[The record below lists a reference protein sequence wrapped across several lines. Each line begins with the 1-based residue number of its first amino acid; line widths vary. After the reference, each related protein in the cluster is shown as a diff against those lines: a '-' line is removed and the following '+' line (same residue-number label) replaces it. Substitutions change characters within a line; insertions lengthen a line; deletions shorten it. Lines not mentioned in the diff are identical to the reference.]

1 VTVLFYAALALGLAG
16 LSAVI
21 ARELARRAVFVDVP
35 NARSSHVKPTPR
47 GGGLGILVAFS
58 AGLGVLAVSNAAM
71 LTVPVYAG
79 FALGALVA
87 GLAGLVD
94 DLRPQSF
101 AVKLG
106 AQVVAAVIA
115 MASGL
120 VIETLYVPGIGPV
133 NLGAM
138 GPVLTLVWLV
148 GLTNAY
154 NFMDGLDGLAGGT
167 AVLAAAFVA
176 LCALTIGNG
185 TVAALA
191 LLIAAASAG
200 FLPLNFPPARIF
212 MGDVGSQFLG
222 FAFAAIGVLLARGD
236 ASGTVILVLPLLL
249 FHFLFDTVF
258 TVIRRIRRGDN
269 PFTAHREH
277 LYQLLNRAGFEH
289 RQVTFL
295 QCAMVVLQGLG
306 TLWMTALPE
315 PYRWLIFLPFL
326 ALQVIYAVCTLRLFS
341 SRQ

>member
-1 VTVLFYAALALGLAG
+1 MTVLFYAALALGLAG
-16 LSAVI
+16 LSAAV
-21 ARELARRAVFVDVP
+21 AHELARRAVFVDVP
-35 NARSSHVKPTPR
+35 NARSSHAKPTPR
-47 GGGLGILVAFS
+47 GGGLGILIAFS

-71 LTVPVYAG
+71 LAAPVYAG
-79 FALGALVA
+79 FALGTLVA

-101 AVKLG
+101 TIKLG

-115 MASGL
+115 MTSGL

-133 NLGAM
+133 DLGVM

-167 AVLAAAFVA
+167 AVLAATFVA

-185 TVAALA
+185 TVAVLA
-191 LLIAAASAG
+191 LLLAAASAG
-200 FLPLNFPPARIF
+200 FLALNFPPARIF

-222 FAFAAIGVLLARGD
+222 FAFAAIGILLASGD
-236 ASGTVILVLPLLL
+236 ASGTVMLIVPLLL
-249 FHFLFDTVF
+249 FHFLFDTIF
-258 TVIRRIRRGDN
+258 TVVRRIRRGED
-269 PFTAHREH
+269 PFTAHRGH
-277 LYQLLNRAGFEH
+277 LYQLLNRAGFGH

-306 TLWMTALPE
+306 ALWMTAVSE
-315 PYRWLIFLPFL
+315 PHRWLIFLPFL
-326 ALQVIYAVCTLRLFS
+326 ALQIIYAAGTLRLFS
-341 SRQ
+341 SRR